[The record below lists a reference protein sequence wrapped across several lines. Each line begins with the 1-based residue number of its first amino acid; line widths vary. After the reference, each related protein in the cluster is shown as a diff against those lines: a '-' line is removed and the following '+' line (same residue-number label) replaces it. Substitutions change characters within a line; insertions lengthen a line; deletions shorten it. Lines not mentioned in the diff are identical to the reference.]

1 MVPTQRSTLPTSTEK
16 RQGSMCSRAERV
28 SGTNLLWVWCALL
41 VVCAPLAWRAWRL
54 ERNYDLRVTREVARF
69 IETGELPAEDGRRRS
84 HRVLGLVG
92 VVAIF
97 LTVDALLDAIF

>member
-1 MVPTQRSTLPTSTEK
+1 
-16 RQGSMCSRAERV
+16 MCV
-28 SGTNLLWVWCALL
+28 
-41 VVCAPLAWRAWRL
+41 PLAWRAWRL
-54 ERNYDLRVTREVARF
+54 ERDHDLRVTREVARF

-97 LTVDALLDAIF
+97 LIVDALLDAIF